1 MLDLDAL
8 LPQVRALAGRAGA
21 AIMKVYAPDFDV
33 ERKADDSPVTAADL
47 AAEWLITH
55 GLKTLTP
62 DLPFVAEEAPS
73 ADALPALYDGP
84 LCVVY
89 PLHGPRDC
97 PPLHGKFQCPR
108 IPS

>member
-21 AIMKVYAPDFDV
+21 AIMKVYATDFDV

-47 AAEWLITH
+47 AAAAIITH

-62 DLPFVAEEAPS
+62 DLPAVAEEAAS
-73 ADALPALYDGP
+73 AGNLPPVAAGP
-84 LCVVY
+84 LR
-89 PLHGPRDC
+89 PGRRPAARPGGPRV
-97 PPLHGKFQCPR
+97 
-108 IPS
+108 